1 MTAEVDDRAA
11 SGASPEGI
19 AAVVEAVLVAEG
31 AGEAEVGVL
40 LVGAD
45 EMRRLNREHR
55 ERDEPTD
62 VLAFPIDEGPDDALP
77 GVPRLLGDVVV
88 CVPVLL
94 EQASANEVA
103 PGAELVDLVVHGTLH
118 LLGHDHE
125 TDDGTMLRRQDAIVA
140 GLAPLPWE
148 PARDA

>member
-1 MTAEVDDRAA
+1 VTAEVDDRAA